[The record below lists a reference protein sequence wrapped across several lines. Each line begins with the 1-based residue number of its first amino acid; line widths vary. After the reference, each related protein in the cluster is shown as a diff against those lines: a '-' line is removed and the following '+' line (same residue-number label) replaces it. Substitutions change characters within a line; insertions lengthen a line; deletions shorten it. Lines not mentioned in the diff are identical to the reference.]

1 MFPRRHLS
9 LLAALA
15 AACSAETPETVVCPA
30 GGCDNLDAGR
40 RMDARVDV
48 RTDDLARDVPGPRT
62 LLRLAVRPE
71 AATLEHRDGVAARAR
86 FEAVGTWSDGTS
98 GVIPNAVWSL
108 APNPA
113 ATVDNATGA
122 VTTTGR
128 GGGVFNL
135 VAQVI
140 TGADATVESR
150 AILTVNVSRTTVSD
164 GAPMD
169 ARARFA
175 TAPTD
180 DPARVATV
188 LYPLDGA
195 VIPNNL
201 PPPVVQWERGAAGD
215 LYRVR
220 LTKPHV
226 ELQRIVAH
234 SGMAFSYADTPA
246 ADDWRAL
253 MESDPDDP
261 ITLRVDRFDAARTQL
276 IPGAA
281 LRLRVARA
289 TLSGTIYYWDLAGG
303 RILRIDA
310 LTGERSV
317 AVPSPPPKPNEPDR
331 GSRCIACH
339 TVSRD
344 GRFMSVE
351 MWGGGREGAA
361 FDLTASDLGADP
373 APTVYGPRADL
384 TYLFSTFSPD
394 NQFVMINYGNT
405 LGLIRREGGVRVE
418 NTGLPTE
425 RSAHPSW
432 SPDGREVAY
441 ITNHD
446 GSWAVDF
453 TAGDLAV
460 LPRTG
465 ETTFGPPRILHRGP
479 SSPGGNA
486 DAHPSWSPDGRFL
499 AFQHGV
505 NSRGAREGA
514 PYPGQLMLTPRD
526 ATPERAPVV
535 LANANGAGD
544 PSSFW
549 PNFSPF
555 QQGGYYWLAFY
566 SRRDYGNPQAGTRG
580 TGRRQIWV
588 TAVRTDGAGTTDP
601 SSVPYWLPGQDR
613 AQENMSAYW
622 APVACRMNL
631 DTCRVSAECCSG
643 LCQLQTNGSYAC
655 APPPPA
661 MCRRAGTT
669 CSQGS
674 DCCED
679 LQCVSNVCQAPPG

>member
-1 MFPRRHLS
+1 MAHLRWTGLAAT
-9 LLAALA
+9 LLACAT
-15 AACSAETPETVVCPA
+15 ETSEKVVCPP
-30 GGCDNLDAGR
+30 GVCSSIDAG
-40 RMDARVDV
+40 AR
-48 RTDDLARDVPGPRT
+48 RDVSVNDLVTPRDVAAART
-62 LLRLAVRPE
+62 LVRLAVRPE
-71 AATLEHRDGVAARAR
+71 AATLEHRDGAAATAR
-86 FEAVGTWSDGTS
+86 FEAVGTYSDGSSAT
-98 GVIPNAVWSL
+98 IPNAVWSL

-113 ATVDNATGA
+113 LTVDNATGA
-122 VTTTGR
+122 VSTTGR
-128 GGGVFNL
+128 AGGVFNL

-140 TGADATVESR
+140 AGVDATVESR
-150 AILTVNVSRTTVSD
+150 AIVTVNLARTTVAD

-175 TAPTD
+175 APPVT
-180 DPARVATV
+180 DPARLASV

-201 PPPVVQWERGAAGD
+201 PPPEVQWERGVAGD

-220 LTKPHV
+220 LSKPHV
-226 ELQRIVAH
+226 EVARVVAH
-234 SGMAFSYADTPA
+234 GGDGFRFADTPA
-246 ADDWRAL
+246 AEDWRAL

-261 ITLRVDRFDAARTQL
+261 ITLRVDRFEAATMQV
-276 IPGAA
+276 ISGES

-289 TLSGTIYYWDLAGG
+289 TLSGTIYYWDLSGG

-310 LTGERSV
+310 LTGERTV
-317 AVPSPPPKPNEPDR
+317 AVPSPPPRPTDPDR
-331 GSRCIACH
+331 GTRCIACH

-344 GRFMSVE
+344 GRYMSVE

-361 FDLTASDLGADP
+361 FDLTSSDLGADP

-394 NQFVMINYGNT
+394 NQFVMINAGNT
-405 LGLIRREGGVRVE
+405 LSLIRREGGVRVE

-432 SPDGREVAY
+432 SPDGQEVAVV
-441 ITNHD
+441 TNHD
-446 GSWAVDF
+446 GTWAVDF

-460 LPRTG
+460 IPRTA
-465 ETTFGPPRILHRGP
+465 ETTFGAPRVLHRGM
-479 SSPGGNA
+479 STPGGTA
-486 DAHPSWSPDGRFL
+486 DAHPSWSPDGRFI

-505 NSRGAREGA
+505 NSRGAREGT
-514 PYPGQLMLTPRD
+514 PYPGQLLFLPRD
-526 ATPERAPVV
+526 ATPDRAPVA
-535 LANANGAGD
+535 LANANGAGA

-555 QQGGYYWLAFY
+555 NQGGFYWLAFY
-566 SRRDYGNPQAGTRG
+566 SRRDYGNAQAGTRG

-588 TAVRTDGAGTTDP
+588 TAVRTTPSGTDDP

-622 APVACRMNL
+622 APVACRANQEA
-631 DTCRVSAECCSG
+631 CRVSGECCSG
-643 LCQLQTNGSYAC
+643 LCQMQGDGTYAC

-661 MCRRAGTT
+661 QCRRSGTT

-679 LQCVSNVCQAPPG
+679 LQCVSNVCQGAPG